1 MANTEV
7 SRTRPCSS
15 FLPVFPPELWNIIIE
30 YLDDGATA
38 QNLGR
43 LAQACPALQAII
55 EPRLYNPVRLHN
67 PESGARLARTIK
79 SRPELAPLIR
89 ELRHKEDSGFGG
101 NFYSYCTFYLMVSN
115 LPNLEQIFMRKAIDS
130 IETSQSADDESLEEI
145 YNVLHPA
152 LWWSSTPK
160 HVAMPLKEYRK
171 YTNSPVKDRILG
183 SSASHLSPGVEF
195 CESNQFIE
203 YLLMETGIDWRELPR
218 GLPSKGLS
226 SLRVCHIGT
235 HCDLTEISI
244 RGRIPR
250 ISSAIFQH
258 SGLRKLCLTGCE
270 LKPSTE
276 AMAENSTVLEELTV
290 LNCLT
295 TPVHLKDV
303 LRVPKALKKFT
314 IRTVIDPEE
323 SEWSYTDAAGFQY
336 ESLEF
341 LDHDIYWG
349 DEEEADFS
357 GLENL
362 KHLTTTLSSLAGK
375 ECHELDIEDEQ
386 NLPQSLESLTLRL
399 DEHKAWTN
407 SVIYEL
413 VKSEKLPNLR
423 RFTVEVPETMESF
436 PSINGDKTNPSCL
449 EICQEGNTW
458 QDKFKEINVD
468 LSMSPVP
475 CPLEVPKYNL
485 CSCECLE
492 FYHRLP
498 SHPHNDF
505 RHPLEDEDSDWNP
518 WVDDTEHDMDDQGID
533 DTIDQFENDM
543 DDEIFD

>member
-101 NFYSYCTFYLMVSN
+101 NLHRYCTFYLMVSN
-115 LPNLEQIFMRKAIDS
+115 LPNLEQIFMRKTIDP
-130 IETSQSADDESLEEI
+130 IETYQSADDEGLEEI

-183 SSASHLSPGVEF
+183 SSASHLCPGVEF

-226 SLRVCHIGT
+226 SLRVCEFIMLNIAAPPIEKT
-235 HCDLTEISI
+235 KTDIAQAISE
-244 RGRIPR
+244 RIV
-250 ISSAIFQH
+250 
-258 SGLRKLCLTGCE
+258 T
-270 LKPSTE
+270 
-276 AMAENSTVLEELTV
+276 
-290 LNCLT
+290 
-295 TPVHLKDV
+295 
-303 LRVPKALKKFT
+303 
-314 IRTVIDPEE
+314 
-323 SEWSYTDAAGFQY
+323 
-336 ESLEF
+336 
-341 LDHDIYWG
+341 
-349 DEEEADFS
+349 
-357 GLENL
+357 
-362 KHLTTTLSSLAGK
+362 
-375 ECHELDIEDEQ
+375 
-386 NLPQSLESLTLRL
+386 
-399 DEHKAWTN
+399 
-407 SVIYEL
+407 
-413 VKSEKLPNLR
+413 
-423 RFTVEVPETMESF
+423 
-436 PSINGDKTNPSCL
+436 
-449 EICQEGNTW
+449 
-458 QDKFKEINVD
+458 
-468 LSMSPVP
+468 
-475 CPLEVPKYNL
+475 
-485 CSCECLE
+485 
-492 FYHRLP
+492 
-498 SHPHNDF
+498 
-505 RHPLEDEDSDWNP
+505 
-518 WVDDTEHDMDDQGID
+518 
-533 DTIDQFENDM
+533 
-543 DDEIFD
+543 